1 MPHCNRASE
10 RLTPN
15 GASFALP
22 KAGKDPRISAQIPNA
37 MNKFLLV
44 PFLTALSSAPLFAG
58 AGTGPWALGA
68 YYPGQLDGRYFAS
81 VYNNVDGSFS
91 KVSTTNSYY
100 VTNQTVTTEITN
112 SGGLIVTNTVTTNVV
127 TGPLFETNTVVTGS
141 VISGILGFGIKDGV
155 PTVVGASGSTEGGA
169 GAGNASVGSFQV
181 PSFDPTLNNFVIYV
195 NGDVYVGTTAA
206 SINPSS
212 STVAGAL
219 INGAGRARY
228 QVFTNQEAGVASV
241 ANVGVQVIS
250 LPSATAS
257 GYFNANVKNNKSPY
271 TFKGKGTI
279 SIATASGASSFI
291 DGIHQFNLNGIKTSL
306 ISASAVQ
313 QNTQAATP
321 R

>member
-1 MPHCNRASE
+1 MKN
-10 RLTPN
+10 
-15 GASFALP
+15 
-22 KAGKDPRISAQIPNA
+22 ISALCFII
-37 MNKFLLV
+37 LV
-44 PFLTALSSAPLFAG
+44 FSAPLY
-58 AGTGPWALGA
+58 AGTGSGPWANGA

-155 PTVVGASGSTEGGA
+155 PAVVGASGSTAGGAAGGA
-169 GAGNASVGSFQV
+169 GAAVGSFQV

-206 SINPSS
+206 NINPSS

-241 ANVGVQVIS
+241 ADVGVQVIS

-257 GYFNANVKNNKSPY
+257 GYFNADVKNNKSPY
-271 TFKGKGTI
+271 TFKGEGTI

>member
-1 MPHCNRASE
+1 
-10 RLTPN
+10 
-15 GASFALP
+15 
-22 KAGKDPRISAQIPNA
+22 

-44 PFLTALSSAPLFAG
+44 PFLTALSSAPLLAG

-206 SINPSS
+206 NINPSS

-241 ANVGVQVIS
+241 ADVGVQVIS

>member
-1 MPHCNRASE
+1 
-10 RLTPN
+10 
-15 GASFALP
+15 
-22 KAGKDPRISAQIPNA
+22 

-44 PFLTALSSAPLFAG
+44 PLLTALASAPLFAG

-206 SINPSS
+206 NINPSS

-241 ANVGVQVIS
+241 ADVGVQVIS

-257 GYFNANVKNNKSPY
+257 GYFNADVKNNKSPY

-313 QNTQAATP
+313 QNTQTATP

>member
-1 MPHCNRASE
+1 
-10 RLTPN
+10 
-15 GASFALP
+15 
-22 KAGKDPRISAQIPNA
+22 

-100 VTNQTVTTEITN
+100 VTNQTFTTEITNSVGQIITN
-112 SGGLIVTNTVTTNVV
+112 SGGLIVTNTVTTIVTNTVATNEV

-155 PTVVGASGSTEGGA
+155 PSVVGASGSTEGGA

-206 SINPSS
+206 NINPSS

-241 ANVGVQVIS
+241 ADVGVQVIS

-313 QNTQAATP
+313 QNTQTATP

>member
-1 MPHCNRASE
+1 
-10 RLTPN
+10 
-15 GASFALP
+15 
-22 KAGKDPRISAQIPNA
+22 

-206 SINPSS
+206 NINPSS

-241 ANVGVQVIS
+241 ADVGVQVIS

-313 QNTQAATP
+313 QNTQTATP

>member
-1 MPHCNRASE
+1 MKNI
-10 RLTPN
+10 L
-15 GASFALP
+15 ALCFITL
-22 KAGKDPRISAQIPNA
+22 A
-37 MNKFLLV
+37 F
-44 PFLTALSSAPLFAG
+44 SAPIYAG
-58 AGTGPWALGA
+58 AGSGPWANGA

-100 VTNQTVTTEITN
+100 VTNQTFTTEITN
-112 SGGLIVTNTVTTNVV
+112 SVGQIITNSGGLSVTNTVTTIVTNTVATNVV

-155 PTVVGASGSTEGGA
+155 PTVVGASGSAAGGAGGSTAGGA
-169 GAGNASVGSFQV
+169 GAAVGSFQV

-206 SINPSS
+206 NINPSS

-241 ANVGVQVIS
+241 ADVGVQVIS

-313 QNTQAATP
+313 QNTQTATP

>member
-1 MPHCNRASE
+1 
-10 RLTPN
+10 
-15 GASFALP
+15 
-22 KAGKDPRISAQIPNA
+22 
-37 MNKFLLV
+37 
-44 PFLTALSSAPLFAG
+44 
-58 AGTGPWALGA
+58 
-68 YYPGQLDGRYFAS
+68 
-81 VYNNVDGSFS
+81 
-91 KVSTTNSYY
+91 
-100 VTNQTVTTEITN
+100 
-112 SGGLIVTNTVTTNVV
+112 VTTNVV

-206 SINPSS
+206 NINPSS

-241 ANVGVQVIS
+241 ADVGVQVIS

-313 QNTQAATP
+313 QNTQTATP